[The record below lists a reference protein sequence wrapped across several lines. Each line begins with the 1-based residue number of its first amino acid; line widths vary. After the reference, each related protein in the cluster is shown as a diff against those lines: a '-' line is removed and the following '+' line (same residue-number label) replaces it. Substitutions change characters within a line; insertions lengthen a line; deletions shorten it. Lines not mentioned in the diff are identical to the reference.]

1 MGIGNQ
7 HLVFERYLW
16 IDGEI
21 RKERYP
27 NARCLAEEFEIS
39 KRTAQRNIEFMRNNL
54 NAPLF
59 YDPARR
65 GYTYETPFSLP
76 ELPLSQKELLAVL
89 LVQSLISSTDN
100 GYLAQAVQV
109 LGKKLFQKNG
119 DIGIEARR
127 IIQCFSALW
136 HGYAPC
142 DPDVFQPVSQAL
154 LSSRLLSIRYSSPNR
169 NKTTSRTIEPHHLQ
183 HYMGS
188 WVLLAWCRLRKDW
201 RRFYLSRM
209 KKVKLLDEPFERR
222 PASTWRPLIKS
233 GFGIFQGPD
242 TFKVT
247 IRFSPLMA
255 KWVREQV
262 WHPDQKREECRDGSL
277 ILTVPAADLREIKM
291 KVMQFGAEAEV
302 LAPEELKEMISEE
315 AKRLLAK
322 YLS

>member
-1 MGIGNQ
+1 MGNQ

-21 RKERYP
+21 RKGRYP
-27 NARCLAEEFEIS
+27 NARLLAEEFEIS
-39 KRTAQRNIEFMRNNL
+39 KRTAQRNIEFMRFNL
-54 NAPLF
+54 KAPLV

-65 GYTYETPFSLP
+65 GYTYETPFALP

-100 GYLAQAVQV
+100 GYLAQAVQD

-136 HGYAPC
+136 HGYAPS

-169 NKTTSRTIEPHHLQ
+169 NKTTYRTIEPHHLQ

-222 PASTWRPLIKS
+222 PASTWRSLIKS

-247 IRFSPLMA
+247 IRFSPFMA

-262 WHPDQKREECRDGSL
+262 WHPDQKREECRDGGL

-302 LAPEELKEMISEE
+302 LAPEELKEMISQE